1 MNYNWVQNDY
11 EIQSDAHLKLRG
23 EIRRGGEWNM
33 RNEQNMKVDQR
44 QKQNRWGYEM
54 EKTKTRNKRE
64 DKDRKTGE
72 ACETNI
78 WVTCFMVGTDTLNAV
93 GL

>member
-1 MNYNWVQNDY
+1 
-11 EIQSDAHLKLRG
+11 
-23 EIRRGGEWNM
+23 
-33 RNEQNMKVDQR
+33 
-44 QKQNRWGYEM
+44 M

-72 ACETNI
+72 ACKTNI

-93 GL
+93 FFKYLLCNVITGCTYSSQGLYFVKVMDVNMNKHPKESCKDLLGSWKKCFWKWNI

>member
-1 MNYNWVQNDY
+1 
-11 EIQSDAHLKLRG
+11 
-23 EIRRGGEWNM
+23 
-33 RNEQNMKVDQR
+33 
-44 QKQNRWGYEM
+44 M
-54 EKTKTRNKRE
+54 EETKTKNKRE

-72 ACETNI
+72 ACKTNI